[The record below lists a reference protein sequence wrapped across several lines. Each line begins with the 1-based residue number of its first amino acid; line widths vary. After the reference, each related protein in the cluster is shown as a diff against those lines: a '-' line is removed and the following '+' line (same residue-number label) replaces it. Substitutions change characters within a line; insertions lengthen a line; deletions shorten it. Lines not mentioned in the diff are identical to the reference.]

1 MSAHKALKA
10 LQRGIRVRTD
20 AARRALANV
29 NPKAIERSTVIG
41 ISLFAASSIAL
52 QGFVVAQGNLSGR
65 SAGVAQAA
73 VVPHLNSIAPAA
85 VATGR
90 AELDPAELQPLKRGD
105 RLELGAAGW
114 QDDVRM
120 PRVAAGTVAADTV
133 LTKSVSAAEVGLRVA
148 TFGPELKVG
157 HARGSVE
164 LRPQTTGGEVAMT
177 SRLQS
182 GAEPSST
189 PKPTRVAFLSAPASE
204 LGRQVMKDTARI
216 IDVAPPSRSARVGMR
231 SQRRVP
237 KAIVEKVHFQDHPDR
252 CLPNDL
258 LDVIYDVAERY
269 GEVQILSTFRDRERN
284 RRVGGAPRSF
294 HLRCQAIDFR
304 VIGRSNGLLEY
315 LEKRADVGGL
325 KRYPLG
331 FFHIDNGPRRTW

>member
-1 MSAHKALKA
+1 
-10 LQRGIRVRTD
+10 
-20 AARRALANV
+20 
-29 NPKAIERSTVIG
+29 
-41 ISLFAASSIAL
+41 
-52 QGFVVAQGNLSGR
+52 
-65 SAGVAQAA
+65 
-73 VVPHLNSIAPAA
+73 
-85 VATGR
+85 
-90 AELDPAELQPLKRGD
+90 
-105 RLELGAAGW
+105 
-114 QDDVRM
+114 
-120 PRVAAGTVAADTV
+120 
-133 LTKSVSAAEVGLRVA
+133 
-148 TFGPELKVG
+148 
-157 HARGSVE
+157 
-164 LRPQTTGGEVAMT
+164 MT

-182 GAEPSST
+182 GAEPSSA
-189 PKPTRVAFLSAPASE
+189 PKPMRVAFLSAPASE